1 MEAITIESLGTV
13 VGVTLVILAILQGV
27 KVAFPDLTTQWIR
40 RVALLLG
47 ILLMVVTTWASGPI
61 GEART
66 LVMLFLVSAV
76 NGIIAGLAAG
86 AGFDHAKYGNNRLV
100 TDRGDDSV

>member
-27 KVAFPDLTTQWIR
+27 KVAFESISSQWLR
-40 RVALLLG
+40 RVALILG
-47 ILLMVVTTWASGPI
+47 IGLMDVAAWLSGAE
-61 GEART
+61 GDLRT
-66 LVMLFLVSAV
+66 LVALYLIAAV

-86 AGFDHAKYGNNRLV
+86 AAFDTAKYGGSRV
-100 TDRGDDSV
+100 VSH